1 MMMFY
6 GTQSCGRRSSSYP
19 LIALRSEKL
28 NGTPS
33 RACSEKAKAA
43 LVRQQRLSGAN
54 VRPIAGGI
62 MAKNNR
68 YYQTAVHKNNT
79 RDRFVRSINPAV
91 AERMR
96 AILEELKRKEESR
109 G

>member
-1 MMMFY
+1 MT
-6 GTQSCGRRSSSYP
+6 G
-19 LIALRSEKL
+19 SEM
-28 NGTPS
+28 
-33 RACSEKAKAA
+33 AKAG
-43 LVRQQRLSGAN
+43 LREQNRLSGAKTR
-54 VRPIAGGI
+54 VVAGGI

-79 RDRFVRSINPAV
+79 RDRFVRSVNPAV

>member
-1 MMMFY
+1 MMFY

-19 LIALRSEKL
+19 LTVLRNEKL

-33 RACSEKAKAA
+33 RDCSEKAKAA
-43 LVRQQRLSGAN
+43 VRQHKRLSGAN

-79 RDRFVRSINPAV
+79 RDRFVRSVNPAV